1 MMNKSLLIIVAV
13 FFLFSSLVFAV
24 EKPVPSVKANE
35 AKTNI
40 VKAAKMHATGKVIE
54 ISGELI
60 KIERALK
67 GDIETME
74 FALERP
80 AADIAISDMVKI
92 DYVEK
97 DGSLIA
103 SKISKVTLKNKG
115 IKPADMRPV
124 PGKK

>member
-1 MMNKSLLIIVAV
+1 MNKSLLNIVAV
-13 FFLFSSLVFAV
+13 LFLLSSFAYAID
-24 EKPVPSVKANE
+24 KPASSVKAN
-35 AKTNI
+35 AVKTNI

-74 FALERP
+74 FALEKT
-80 AADIAISDMVKI
+80 ATDISISDMVKI

-97 DGSLIA
+97 DGRLIA